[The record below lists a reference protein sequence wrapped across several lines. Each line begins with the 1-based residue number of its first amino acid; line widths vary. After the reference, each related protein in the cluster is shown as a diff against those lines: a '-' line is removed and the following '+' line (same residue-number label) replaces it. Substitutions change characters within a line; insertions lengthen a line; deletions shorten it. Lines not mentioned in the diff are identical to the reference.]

1 MAIIKIKS
9 SSITAQPGTDA
20 LQVAEPAYSYVSDKL
35 WIGYADGTGG
45 TDAVAVGG
53 AAYANLLNH
62 ALVTNQVSGATEV
75 DGGTL
80 TANRAIVV
88 DVNKHID
95 EIIAGGLTLT
105 TSGGIGQKVT
115 SISTDLTLS
124 ANATDLATAAAI
136 KTYVDNNVSDV
147 SIDDLTDVALI
158 ASAAAGQVLIYNAT
172 SGQWENKTFSGDV
185 TISAN
190 GTTDIT
196 ASGVTAATYGSSI
209 AIPRITIA
217 ADGRITAANTV
228 DISTTLTVA
237 ADSGTGDGVDLLT
250 DTLTVTGNHG
260 IETSLAGDTITVSL
274 FAGGIANDRLT
285 NPKIVITGDA
295 AATDDVNLGETLTFT
310 GGTGITSA
318 VSSNA
323 VTFTLDDQIGSSGSV
338 GSSTAIPVISY
349 NAQGQI
355 TAVTTANVGTSLSIS
370 DVETTPGTDTV
381 DLLTDTLTFTGGT
394 GITSAVTN
402 NNVTFNLDD
411 QITAGT
417 AGGASSIPVLAWNAQ
432 GQLTSVTTASVASEL
447 TIVGDGG
454 NSTTIELLTEGLTI
468 AGGTG
473 LTSSVDDAL
482 LPNIITVTLD
492 DTAVTAGSY
501 GDANHIPTFTVD
513 DQGRLTLAD
522 EIEVNTSLTIAAD
535 TGLIDDNVGT
545 VASGE
550 TLTIVGGIGLTT
562 TLADNSITV
571 DLDDTAVTPSQYGS
585 VNAGT
590 GEVFVPTFVVDQQG
604 RIQFASH
611 TQLDASTIKTI
622 NVTDTDSGYSWAAT
636 GSFSADSNADTFN
649 IISGYKID
657 VDIDA
662 ASEAIRITNT
672 GVTTLTADT
681 HLSVDVD
688 SGDVTISTDATDA
701 NTVSTIVARDASG
714 DFASNK
720 ATLNE
725 LQVDNININGNIITS
740 TDTNGNI
747 QLSPNGAG
755 IVDITKNV
763 DVTGDLTIAGNLTV
777 TGTTNTTNVTELV
790 IADPLIHIAD
800 GNETSDTIDFGWV
813 GHYSP
818 DAGVTKQHAGI
829 FRNHQDGYFYV
840 FDEYVDAGLDSHTT
854 TDIDTTDA
862 SFSLGVVKADSFIGS
877 FSGNAST
884 ATTLETARTIALSG
898 DVVGSVSF
906 DGSAD
911 VTISAT
917 IQPDSVALG
926 TDTTG
931 NYVAT
936 LAPVNNGI
944 IVHDSGTETAAVT
957 VELDVASTTFVEG
970 AQDAVGAAVNAGT
983 HTNLTVT
990 YDDATNT
997 INSSVATGTRSV
1009 LGVVKFGYINDNLYA
1024 ADGTTLIQSG
1034 GYQFGLDGSGNLQLQ
1049 EIDGGTF

>member
-1 MAIIKIKS
+1 MAVIKLKNS
-9 SSITAQPGTDA
+9 TITAQPGQDS

-62 ALVTNQVSGATEV
+62 ALATNQTTGASEV

-80 TANRAIVV
+80 TADAAIVV

-95 EIIAGGLTLT
+95 ELITGGLTLT
-105 TSGGIGQKVT
+105 TSGGTGQKVT
-115 SISTDLTLS
+115 AISTNLDTLNGGT
-124 ANATDLATAAAI
+124 ANATDLATAQAI
-136 KTYVDNNVSDV
+136 KTYVDDNVANVSV
-147 SIDDLTDVALI
+147 DDLTDVTLLSNPI
-158 ASAAAGQVLIYNAT
+158 AGQVLIYN
-172 SGQWENKTFSGDV
+172 SVSSEWENRSFSGDV
-185 TISAN
+185 SIASD

-196 ASGVTAATYGSSI
+196 ASGVTAGSYGSTTAI
-209 AIPRITIA
+209 ATFTVA
-217 ADGRITAANTV
+217 ADGRLTSADEV
-228 DISTTLTVA
+228 DIATTLTIG
-237 ADSGTGDGVDLLT
+237 ADSGTGDGVDLLN
-250 DTLTVTGNHG
+250 DTFTVSGGTG
-260 IETSLAGDTITVSL
+260 IETSLAGDTITV
-274 FAGGIANDRLT
+274 
-285 NPKIVITGDA
+285 
-295 AATDDVNLGETLTFT
+295 TL
-310 GGTGITSA
+310 S
-318 VSSNA
+318 
-323 VTFTLDDQIGSSGSV
+323 DQIGSSGSV
-338 GSSTAIPVISY
+338 GTSTAIPVITY

-370 DVETTPGTDTV
+370 DAETIPGSDTV

-402 NNVTFNLDD
+402 NNVTFTLDD
-411 QITAGT
+411 QITAGN
-417 AGGASSIPVLAWNAQ
+417 AGGASSIPVLVWNAQ
-432 GQLTSVTTASVASEL
+432 GQLTSVTTASVASDL
-447 TIVGDGG
+447 TVVGDGG

-473 LTSSVDDAL
+473 LTTSVDDGT
-482 LPNIITVTLD
+482 LPNIITVSLD
-492 DTAVTAGSY
+492 NTTVTAGDY
-501 GDANHIPTFTVD
+501 GDSNHIPTFTVD
-513 DQGRLTLAD
+513 DQGRLTAAG
-522 EIEVNTSLTIAAD
+522 EVEVNTSLTVAAD
-535 TGLIDDNVGT
+535 TGLLSDNVGT
-545 VASGE
+545 VASSE
-550 TLTIVGGIGLTT
+550 TLTLTGGTGLTT
-562 TLADNSITV
+562 TLSDNEVTF
-571 DLDDTAVTPSQYGS
+571 DLDDTAVTTGSYGS
-585 VNAGT
+585 VNTTT
-590 GEVFVPTFVVDQQG
+590 GEVFIPRITVDQQG
-604 RIQFASH
+604 RLTFAGH
-611 TQLDASTIKTI
+611 TQLDANTLKSVS
-622 NVTDTDSGYSWAAT
+622 VTDTDTGYSWAAT
-636 GSFSADSNADTFN
+636 GSFSADGNAATLN

-672 GVTTLTADT
+672 GVTTLTADD
-681 HLSVDVD
+681 HLSVD
-688 SGDVTISTDATDA
+688 STAGDVTISTDATDA
-701 NTVSTIVARDASG
+701 NTASTIVARDASG

-720 ATLNE
+720 VTLNE
-725 LQVDNININGNIITS
+725 LQVDNINVDGNIITS
-740 TDTNGNI
+740 TDTDGNI
-747 QLSPNGAG
+747 QISPNGTG

-800 GNETSDTIDFGWV
+800 GNETSDSIDFGWV

-840 FDEYVDAGLDSHTT
+840 FDEYVNAGLDDHTA
-854 TDIDTTDA
+854 TDIDTSDA
-862 SFSLGVVKADSFIGS
+862 TFSLATVKADSFIGS
-877 FSGNAST
+877 FAGNAST

-917 IQPDSVALG
+917 VQPNSVALG
-926 TDTTG
+926 SDTTG

-944 IVHDSGTETAAVT
+944 VVANSGTELAAVT

-970 AQDAVGAAVNAGT
+970 AQDAVGTAVNAGA
-983 HTNLTVT
+983 HTNLTIT

-997 INSSVATGTRSV
+997 INSSVATGTRSL
-1009 LGVVKFGYINDNLYA
+1009 LGLVKFGYINPDVYA